1 MLFGVKF
8 ILDGS
13 AEVLLQPARFKIW
26 NLLKETGRAMYV
38 EEIAR
43 ETGIHPRMVSH
54 HIDVLE
60 SEKLVISRYEV
71 RKDGPKRGIA
81 VRLCEPAPH
90 AAEVTKDIKESI

>member
-38 EEIAR
+38 EEISRA
-43 ETGIHPRMVSH
+43 TGIHPRMVSH
-54 HIDVLE
+54 HLDVLVA
-60 SEKLVISRYEV
+60 EKLVTTRYEI
-71 RKDGPKRGIA
+71 RKDGPKRGTA
-81 VRLCEPAPH
+81 VRLAEPAPH

>member
-1 MLFGVKF
+1 MFGVKF

-26 NLLKETGRAMYV
+26 NLLKEAGRPMYV
-38 EEIAR
+38 EEISKK
-43 ETGIHPRMVSH
+43 TGIHPRMVSH

-60 SEKLVISRYEV
+60 SEKLVTSRYEV
-71 RKDGPKRGIA
+71 RTDGPKRGIA

-90 AAEVTKDIKESI
+90 ADDVTKDIKESI

>member
-26 NLLKETGRAMYV
+26 NLLKESGRAMYV
-38 EEIAR
+38 EEISKK
-43 ETGIHPRMVSH
+43 TGIHPRMVSH

-60 SEKLVISRYEV
+60 SEKLVVTRYEI
-71 RKDGPKRGIA
+71 RQDGPKRGIA
-81 VRLCEPAPH
+81 VRLCELAPH
-90 AAEVTKDIKESI
+90 AAEVVKDIKESI

>member
-1 MLFGVKF
+1 MIFGMKF

-13 AEVLLQPARFKIW
+13 AEVLLQPARYKIW
-26 NLLKETGRAMYV
+26 HLLKETGRAMYV
-38 EEIAR
+38 EEISKK
-43 ETGIHPRMVSH
+43 TGIHPRMVSH

-60 SEKLVISRYEV
+60 SQKLVTSRYEV
-71 RKDGPKRGIA
+71 KTDGPKRGVA